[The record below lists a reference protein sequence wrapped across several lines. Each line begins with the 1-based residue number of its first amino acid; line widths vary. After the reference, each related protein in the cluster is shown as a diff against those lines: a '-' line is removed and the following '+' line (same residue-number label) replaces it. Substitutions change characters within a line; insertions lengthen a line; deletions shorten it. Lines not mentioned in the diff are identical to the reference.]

1 MIAAGKK
8 NRLKMKYPMKLWPF
22 RPATRAGQNAIAI
35 QMTANKIH
43 QRTDM
48 AGSFPR
54 SCERSYRL
62 PDGSAC
68 NDVAGPGCCAHHP
81 GITLG
86 GVICGGGDDDASP
99 VGRGADVASPR
110 VPATALIRAGAAP
123 GDHLAPGI
131 VRHGRQAPLPWQGP
145 GDGAARGL
153 APVRTVRQRRA
164 ARSSAHPRANAY
176 AERFLL
182 TARIEVIA
190 RNADLR

>member
-22 RPATRAGQNAIAI
+22 RPATRAGQTAIAI
-35 QMTANKIH
+35 HMTANKIH

-48 AGSFPR
+48 ATAFPR
-54 SCERSYRL
+54 SCERSHRP

-86 GVICGGGDDDASP
+86 GVICGGGDDASP
-99 VGRGADVASPR
+99 AGRGADVAGPR
-110 VPATALIRAGAAP
+110 VPASALIRTDAAP
-123 GDHLAPGI
+123 GDHLARAASSMAARLHFPG
-131 VRHGRQAPLPWQGP
+131 RA

-153 APVRTVRQRRA
+153 SPVRTVTQRRA
-164 ARSSAHPRANAY
+164 ARSSAHPGRAA
-176 AERFLL
+176 A
-182 TARIEVIA
+182 IP
-190 RNADLR
+190 